1 MGLCFPIQKIKIVR
15 DLLSN
20 TEIHLNVIDNMLTMK
35 LNTSKPFGLYG
46 RCLILSLR
54 FIIIIVVIVVVVI
67 IIIIIIISIFL
78 MKWVY
83 LILKWKYIFTFL
95 ITNFLLL

>member
-54 FIIIIVVIVVVVI
+54 FIIIIVVIVVVN
-67 IIIIIIISIFL
+67 IIIIIISIFL

-83 LILKWKYIFTFL
+83 LILKWKYIFTFF

>member
-54 FIIIIVVIVVVVI
+54 FIIIIVVIVVV
-67 IIIIIIISIFL
+67 IIIIIISIFL

-83 LILKWKYIFTFL
+83 LILKWKYIFTFF